1 MSVISF
7 GQASKNRPKV
17 FYIVYSIFMLLS
29 YYSYVLLDDYR
40 LGRSS
45 YWMSKSSITPQDLA
59 SINRLGNWV
68 STLESVF
75 FYVFLLAYIGLHIY
89 SKKNANVLMRFLL
102 FNGALFAGI
111 AAINYIIFLV
121 AALPIGNLMQPLI
134 WPLNV
139 LVMLLIYVLWLKFT
153 QRIAHT

>member
-7 GQASKNRPKV
+7 GNASNNRPKV
-17 FYIVYSIFMLLS
+17 FYIVYSIFMLLT

-45 YWMSKSSITPQDLA
+45 YWKLTSSITPQDIE
-59 SINRLGNWV
+59 SIKRLGNWISV
-68 STLESVF
+68 LESVF
-75 FYVFLLAYIGLHIY
+75 FYVFLLAYIVIHIF
-89 SKKNANVLMRFLL
+89 SKKNANVLMRFLFL
-102 FNGALFAGI
+102 NGALFAGI

-121 AALPIGNLMQPLI
+121 TALPIGNLMQPLI

-139 LVMLLIYVLWLKFT
+139 FVMLLIYVLWLKFT
-153 QRIAHT
+153 QKIAHT